1 MHTDQ
6 ISLNLERELVK
17 DFSVSGTYIYKH
29 SANLFVNVPINDVT
43 GEEWEYE
50 RVPFTTES
58 GQTVELY
65 SIKWQD
71 YNGDGAIDGSDV
83 AWVGTHSD
91 YRVENMQSYDG
102 KKPQRTYQAL
112 QMVLNKRYSNRWQ
125 GLASV
130 VYSWS
135 NGTAQRTMRQ
145 NDNMMGPMVTDDTW
159 MGTLNYTIN
168 NMEGVL
174 PFVPKWEFKASGS
187 YTIPY
192 AELDLGVRFRFHTGR
207 PLWMLENYAVH
218 SQWGYPEGSVISGGL
233 NRIVSSTE
241 PTEYLPSLAIFDLR
255 LERAFKILNYGAVHV
270 VLDVLNLFNRANVT
284 NAEYAGLWGRI
295 TGLTDARR
303 FRLSFMYQF

>member
-1 MHTDQ
+1 
-6 ISLNLERELVK
+6 
-17 DFSVSGTYIYKH
+17 
-29 SANLFVNVPINDVT
+29 
-43 GEEWEYE
+43 
-50 RVPFTTES
+50 
-58 GQTVELY
+58 
-65 SIKWQD
+65 
-71 YNGDGAIDGSDV
+71 
-83 AWVGTHSD
+83 
-91 YRVENMQSYDG
+91 
-102 KKPQRTYQAL
+102 
-112 QMVLNKRYSNRWQ
+112 
-125 GLASV
+125 
-130 VYSWS
+130 
-135 NGTAQRTMRQ
+135 MRQ

-192 AELDLGVRFRFHTGR
+192 AELDLGVRLRFHTGR
-207 PLWMLENYAVH
+207 PLWKLENYAVH

-303 FRLSFMYQF
+303 FRFSLMYQF